1 MIVFTFLI
9 HLFDLSFSGN
19 SITDAGAEK
28 IHSFVTRNSNI
39 KTVRC
44 VSECHNVAQS
54 YLNLI
59 NYKMCVNFYL
69 FFIIKEHVHSLMH
82 SSYHTS
88 HPEMYTT
95 KFKQSFRIKSFL
107 VVNKIC

>member
-1 MIVFTFLI
+1 M
-9 HLFDLSFSGN
+9 FDLSFSGN

-28 IHSFVTRNSNI
+28 IYMIVTRNSNI

-59 NYKMCVNFYL
+59 NYKMCVKVFL
-69 FFIIKEHVHSLMH
+69 FCIIIKEHVHFLMH

-88 HPEMYTT
+88 HPVIY
-95 KFKQSFRIKSFL
+95 RDNL
-107 VVNKIC
+107 YN